1 MDYLHFCDMM
11 NDVRQGKGFCFVP
24 PLLSD
29 DDPAEAAQAQAQ
41 AQARAGHMAGEMDAY
56 SSSYSPSYGSSRHA
70 PAEGKYDDDDAM
82 DVGRAGDKDRGE
94 GKYHK

>member
-24 PLLSD
+24 PLMSD
-29 DDPAEAAQAQAQ
+29 DDPAEAAQVQ
-41 AQARAGHMAGEMDAY
+41 AGHMAGKMDA
-56 SSSYSPSYGSSRHA
+56 YSPSYGSYSAPRHA
-70 PAEGKYDDDDAM
+70 PAEGKYDDDDAV
-82 DVGRAGDKDRGE
+82 DVGKAGDKDQGE